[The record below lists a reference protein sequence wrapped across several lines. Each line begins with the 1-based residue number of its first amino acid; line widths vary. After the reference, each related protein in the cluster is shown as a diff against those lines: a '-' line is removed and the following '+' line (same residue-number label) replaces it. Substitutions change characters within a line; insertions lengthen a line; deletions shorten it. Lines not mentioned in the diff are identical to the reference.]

1 MATVKDH
8 SDKKHDVQE
17 DDETDYKFTVITS
30 HGHYLTIQAE
40 EAVIIKQ
47 AWRKFPILTTN

>member
-1 MATVKDH
+1 MKDH

-30 HGHYLTIQAE
+30 HGHDLTIQAE